1 MIEKKKKK
9 SSKRKRKN
17 NIYIKLKKLF
27 TNHKTY
33 VIIVL
38 SKHKQIQI
46 FLRGGFKMKVE
57 NIKGYEVVE
66 YDSLN
71 EFYKYICDTPFNES
85 FRWVKHESVAND
97 YSFTQTRSFEE
108 ATDLLKN
115 GWTDMSGK
123 LTQRLNVVK
132 NQVQPTMKPK
142 TINSV
147 AGFQPIVP
155 LYLSGVPTN
164 MVNRKM
170 VPVKQKVIT
179 LTKSISY
186 SCGIKTEQIV
196 EESVKAMMIVKK
208 LEAQG
213 YRVNL
218 NVMMGGIER
227 GLKLITK
234 IRIKSA
240 GEKLNISK
248 LAFPL
253 VHPSML
259 RRLMF
264 RFIEVYPKVT
274 KSFVNGYGSPV
285 HDDEAYNLF
294 KDSGEYL
301 LPAFIKKDVSTI
313 NTIDDLANI

>member
-1 MIEKKKKK
+1 
-9 SSKRKRKN
+9 
-17 NIYIKLKKLF
+17 
-27 TNHKTY
+27 
-33 VIIVL
+33 
-38 SKHKQIQI
+38 
-46 FLRGGFKMKVE
+46 MKVE
-57 NIKGYEVVE
+57 NNKGYEVVE
-66 YDSLN
+66 YNSLN
-71 EFYKYICDTPFNES
+71 EFYKYICDTPFNDS
-85 FRWVKHESVAND
+85 FRWAKHASVDGD
-97 YSFTQTRSFEE
+97 YYFTQTRNFEE
-108 ATDLLKN
+108 ATEILKN
-115 GWTDMSGK
+115 GWSDMSSK

-132 NQVQPTMKPK
+132 NQVQPAMKAK

-179 LTKSISY
+179 LNKSISY
-186 SCGIKTEQIV
+186 NCGIKTEQIV
-196 EESVKAMMIVKK
+196 EESTKAMMIVKK

-218 NVMMGGIER
+218 NVIMGGIER
-227 GLKLITK
+227 DLKLITK

-285 HDDEAYNLF
+285 SDDEAYKLF

-313 NTIDDLANI
+313 NTIDDLANV

>member
-1 MIEKKKKK
+1 
-9 SSKRKRKN
+9 
-17 NIYIKLKKLF
+17 
-27 TNHKTY
+27 
-33 VIIVL
+33 
-38 SKHKQIQI
+38 
-46 FLRGGFKMKVE
+46 MKVE

-85 FRWVKHESVAND
+85 FRWAKHESVSDN

-115 GWTDMSGK
+115 GWTDMSGE

-142 TINSV
+142 ITNSV

-179 LTKSISY
+179 LNKSISY
-186 SCGIKTEQIV
+186 NCSIKAERIV

-259 RRLMF
+259 RRLLF

-285 HDDEAYNLF
+285 RDDEAYDLF

>member
-1 MIEKKKKK
+1 MK
-9 SSKRKRKN
+9 KRKRKVAKEKEKN
-17 NIYIKLKKLF
+17 NIYNLF
-27 TNHKTY
+27 TNHNTY
-33 VIIVL
+33 DIIVL

-57 NIKGYEVVE
+57 NNKGYEVVE
-66 YDSLN
+66 YNSLN
-71 EFYKYICDTPFNES
+71 EFYNYICDTPFNDS
-85 FRWVKHESVAND
+85 FIWAKHASVDGD
-97 YSFTQTRSFEE
+97 YYFTQTRNFEE
-108 ATDLLKN
+108 ATEILKN
-115 GWTDMSGK
+115 GWSDMSSK

-132 NQVQPTMKPK
+132 NQVQPAMKAK

-179 LTKSISY
+179 LNKSISY
-186 SCGIKTEQIV
+186 KCSIKTEQIV
-196 EESVKAMMIVKK
+196 EESTKAMMIVKK

-218 NVMMGGIER
+218 NVIMGGIESD
-227 GLKLITK
+227 LKLITK

-274 KSFVNGYGSPV
+274 KSFVKGYGSPV
-285 HDDEAYNLF
+285 SDDEAYNLF

-313 NTIDDLANI
+313 NTIDDLANV

>member
-1 MIEKKKKK
+1 
-9 SSKRKRKN
+9 
-17 NIYIKLKKLF
+17 
-27 TNHKTY
+27 
-33 VIIVL
+33 
-38 SKHKQIQI
+38 
-46 FLRGGFKMKVE
+46 MKVE
-57 NIKGYEVVE
+57 NNKGYEVVE
-66 YDSLN
+66 YNSLN
-71 EFYKYICDTPFNES
+71 EFYNYICDTPFNDS
-85 FRWVKHESVAND
+85 FRWAKHESVNDD

-115 GWTDMSGK
+115 GWSDMSSK

-179 LTKSISY
+179 LNKSISY
-186 SCGIKTEQIV
+186 KCSIKTEQIV
-196 EESVKAMMIVKK
+196 EESTKAMMIVKK

-218 NVMMGGIER
+218 NVIMGGIESD
-227 GLKLITK
+227 LKLITK

-274 KSFVNGYGSPV
+274 KSFVKGYGVPV
-285 HDDEAYNLF
+285 SDDEAYKLF

-313 NTIDDLANI
+313 NTIDDLANV

>member
-1 MIEKKKKK
+1 MK
-9 SSKRKRKN
+9 KRKRKVAKEKEKN
-17 NIYIKLKKLF
+17 NIYNLF
-27 TNHKTY
+27 TNHNTY
-33 VIIVL
+33 DIIVL

-57 NIKGYEVVE
+57 NNKGYEVVE
-66 YDSLN
+66 YNSLN
-71 EFYKYICDTPFNES
+71 EFYNYICDTPFNDS
-85 FRWVKHESVAND
+85 FRWAKHASVDGD
-97 YSFTQTRSFEE
+97 YYFTQTRNFEE
-108 ATDLLKN
+108 ATEILKN
-115 GWTDMSGK
+115 GWSDMSSK

-132 NQVQPTMKPK
+132 NQVQPAMKAK
-142 TINSV
+142 TTNSV

-179 LTKSISY
+179 LNKSISY
-186 SCGIKTEQIV
+186 NCGIKTEQIV

-218 NVMMGGIER
+218 NVIMGGIESD
-227 GLKLITK
+227 LKLITK

-274 KSFVNGYGSPV
+274 KSFVKGYGTPV
-285 HDDEAYNLF
+285 SDDEAYNLF

-313 NTIDDLANI
+313 NTIDDLANV

>member
-1 MIEKKKKK
+1 
-9 SSKRKRKN
+9 
-17 NIYIKLKKLF
+17 
-27 TNHKTY
+27 
-33 VIIVL
+33 
-38 SKHKQIQI
+38 
-46 FLRGGFKMKVE
+46 MKVE

-85 FRWVKHESVAND
+85 FRWAKHESVSDD

-147 AGFQPIVP
+147 EGFQPIVP

-234 IRIKSA
+234 IRIKSS

-285 HDDEAYNLF
+285 HDDEAYDLF

>member
-1 MIEKKKKK
+1 
-9 SSKRKRKN
+9 
-17 NIYIKLKKLF
+17 
-27 TNHKTY
+27 
-33 VIIVL
+33 
-38 SKHKQIQI
+38 
-46 FLRGGFKMKVE
+46 MKVE

-85 FRWVKHESVAND
+85 FRWVKHESVSDN

-115 GWTDMSGK
+115 GWTDMSSK

-179 LTKSISY
+179 LNKSISY
-186 SCGIKTEQIV
+186 NCGIKTEQIV

-218 NVMMGGIER
+218 NVMMGVIKSD
-227 GLKLITK
+227 LKLITK

-274 KSFVNGYGSPV
+274 KSFVKGYGTPV
-285 HDDEAYNLF
+285 SDDEAYNLF
-294 KDSGEYL
+294 KESGEYL

-313 NTIDDLANI
+313 NMIDDLANI